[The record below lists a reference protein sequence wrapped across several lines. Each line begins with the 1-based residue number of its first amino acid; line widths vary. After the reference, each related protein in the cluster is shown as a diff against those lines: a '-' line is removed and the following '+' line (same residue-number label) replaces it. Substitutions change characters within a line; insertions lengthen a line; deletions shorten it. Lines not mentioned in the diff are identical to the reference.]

1 MCSAE
6 EDLFIVGQVLG
17 LTKIKNKIKI
27 EIFKQI
33 GRIQV
38 VNAIYKQMR
47 TVFIRK
53 TWDTDTFNNTNETQM
68 HSTKSDL
75 MCTV

>member
-1 MCSAE
+1 MCCSAE
-6 EDLFIVGQVLG
+6 EELFIVCQVLG

-27 EIFKQI
+27 ENFKQR

-47 TVFIRK
+47 TAFIRK
-53 TWDTDTFNNTNETQM
+53 IWDTFNNTDETQM
-68 HSTKSDL
+68 HSTKSDW